1 MANRTIKVFGHNHA
15 ADTNLTV
22 SWGGA
27 QVYNGTLSASTVDY
41 DDIWNTSTDAQDQV
55 ELFEFTYNNA
65 DDSQTTTHSL
75 SITVNA
81 GSASIGTIR
90 DSACAGAGTTEYASY
105 PGLNEMQRNGATWE
119 GVDGLPPVDL
129 IDGKYYW
136 QLQIHHPD
144 DATLNEARSNMTVN
158 TTAHAINGAAVSAPD
173 GAPSGYAWAGFTF
186 YLEKDDVY
194 TNTTSVYKALVTNP
208 FAGKGWAQTKY
219 S

>member
-27 QVYNGTLSASTVDY
+27 QVYNGTLSASNVDVY
-41 DDIWNTSTDAQDQV
+41 PISDTADQE

-65 DDSQTTTHSL
+65 DDSTTTTHSL

-81 GSASIGTIR
+81 GSASIGAIR
-90 DSACAGAGTTEYASY
+90 VSAGGATEYDSY
-105 PGLNEMQRNGATWE
+105 PGLNEMTRNGAVWE
-119 GVDGLPPVDL
+119 GVSGKPLVDKIGDL
-129 IDGKYYW
+129 YYW
-136 QLQIHHPD
+136 QDVVYHT
-144 DATLNEARSNMTVN
+144 DAGTLNEDQTNMTIN
-158 TTAHAINGAAVSAPD
+158 TNNHAINGATVTVPAEAPT
-173 GAPSGYAWAGFTF
+173 GYAWSGYTF
-186 YLEKDDVY
+186 YLAIDDVY